1 VREGLSR
8 PLWLAVIPAGIL
20 VAFALPLFIGLGARD
35 LENDE
40 AIYSYAVDSI
50 LASGDWLSP
59 VLSPFESTR
68 FLEKPPLK
76 FWIVAAPI
84 ALGWLPHDE
93 WGFRAW
99 DALFGAIAFLYVFAL
114 GRRLAGPACG
124 LVAVFALFVYRPL
137 LFEHGLRDNA
147 MEGPLFLAYCGG
159 AYHYLAWASP
169 ERQPRAVAHA
179 SAVMLYFVLGFMTK
193 FVASVFLP
201 MVLVATTLSHR
212 QTLRKAVAE
221 WRLWCVLGLASL
233 VLIAPWFVYQYR
245 LEGAGLFHVM
255 FAEHVYARFTASL
268 DPGHLHPWSFYYLTM
283 FRQLGYSGTTWLAV
297 TGAIILLVNTVR
309 QPSLDKLLV
318 VYWFVIPVAL
328 ISTGTSKL
336 HHYLYPF
343 LPPVAL
349 AAGYGPA
356 WLLAATRSPVD
367 QAMAAVHRR
376 WIAARR
382 WTPAV
387 VNALLALA
395 VIAAFTGALTLVLGR
410 IDIDV
415 AEVTVFRNSSVARP
429 LVIAL
434 LLATL
439 AGQGVAA
446 ARALLP
452 AILLVALLPINEYWN
467 TIRELPQEHHPMRTT
482 SACLARVR
490 ASELAAGRTAPGVY
504 AIGGER
510 WFLHSYFYY
519 LRKVGGWEDGPADE
533 RTLEQGL
540 FEPGRQ
546 RPIMIGDAEYGQLRQ
561 RRGDALHDVPA
572 LKLREVFLLMPG
584 PYAVCAPTPGP
595 RSGG

>member
-1 VREGLSR
+1 
-8 PLWLAVIPAGIL
+8 
-20 VAFALPLFIGLGARD
+20 
-35 LENDE
+35 
-40 AIYSYAVDSI
+40 
-50 LASGDWLSP
+50 
-59 VLSPFESTR
+59 
-68 FLEKPPLK
+68 
-76 FWIVAAPI
+76 
-84 ALGWLPHDE
+84 
-93 WGFRAW
+93 
-99 DALFGAIAFLYVFAL
+99 
-114 GRRLAGPACG
+114 
-124 LVAVFALFVYRPL
+124 
-137 LFEHGLRDNA
+137 
-147 MEGPLFLAYCGG
+147 
-159 AYHYLAWASP
+159 
-169 ERQPRAVAHA
+169 
-179 SAVMLYFVLGFMTK
+179 
-193 FVASVFLP
+193 
-201 MVLVATTLSHR
+201 
-212 QTLRKAVAE
+212 
-221 WRLWCVLGLASL
+221 
-233 VLIAPWFVYQYR
+233 
-245 LEGAGLFHVM
+245 M

-540 FEPGRQ
+540 FAPGRQ

>member
-1 VREGLSR
+1 
-8 PLWLAVIPAGIL
+8 
-20 VAFALPLFIGLGARD
+20 
-35 LENDE
+35 
-40 AIYSYAVDSI
+40 
-50 LASGDWLSP
+50 
-59 VLSPFESTR
+59 
-68 FLEKPPLK
+68 
-76 FWIVAAPI
+76 
-84 ALGWLPHDE
+84 
-93 WGFRAW
+93 
-99 DALFGAIAFLYVFAL
+99 
-114 GRRLAGPACG
+114 
-124 LVAVFALFVYRPL
+124 
-137 LFEHGLRDNA
+137 

-159 AYHYLAWASP
+159 AYHYLAWASA
-169 ERQPRAVAHA
+169 ERRQRAVAHA

-201 MVLVATTLSHR
+201 IVLVATTISHR
-212 QTLRKAVAE
+212 QTLRKAAAE
-221 WRLWCVLGLASL
+221 WRLWAVLALVSL

-255 FAEHVYARFTASL
+255 FGEHVYARFTAAL

-283 FRQLGYSGTTWLAV
+283 FRQLGYSGTAWLAV
-297 TGAIILLVNTVR
+297 SGGIILLVNTVR

-356 WLLAATRSPVD
+356 WLLAVTRAHVD

-376 WIAARR
+376 WIAGRR

-395 VIAAFTGALTLVLGR
+395 AIATLTGALTLVLGR

-434 LLATL
+434 VLATL
-439 AGQGVAA
+439 AGHGVTA

-452 AILLVALLPINEYWN
+452 AILLIALLPIIEYRN
-467 TIRELPQEHHPMRTT
+467 TIRELPQEHHPLRTV
-482 SACLARVR
+482 SACLSRVR
-490 ASELAAGRTAPGVY
+490 ADELAAGRTAPGIY

-546 RPIMIGDAEYGQLRQ
+546 RPIMIGDTEYGQLRQ
-561 RRGDALHDVPA
+561 RRGDALHVVPA